1 MTTLLLVACVGLIA
15 GAFLIFRISP
25 MDFTEG
31 VFKRLTSAPKSIRA
45 DINESTNRKQKS
57 SLRQEIAET
66 HSTLK
71 ATGKETRFPM
81 ICAISLL
88 LFAIGA
94 AIAIVMGNF
103 FLVPVLAV
111 GFMFVPFWY
120 VKLTAGHF
128 KKDVASELET
138 ALSIITTAYLRSED
152 FLTAVEENIGYLN
165 QPVCGVFQ
173 RFLTQIKH
181 VDPNMDAALLE
192 LRSAI
197 DNEVFREWCDAVL
210 ACQYDR
216 GLKTTLTPIVS
227 KLSDMRIVNGE
238 LENLVFGPRKEFITM
253 AALVVLNIP
262 LLRFVNADWYAALMH
277 TVPGQIVLAVCAAAI
292 FISFAFVV
300 KLTQPIEYRR

>member
-1 MTTLLLVACVGLIA
+1 MIT
-15 GAFLIFRISP
+15 GAFLILRISP
-25 MDFTEG
+25 MDFTQG
-31 VFKRLTSAPKSIRA
+31 IFQRLTSAPRSIRA
-45 DINESTNRKQKS
+45 EIKETTRRKKKS
-57 SLRQEIAET
+57 FLRREMEDAQTI
-66 HSTLK
+66 LK
-71 ATGKETRFPM
+71 ATGKEARFPV
-81 ICAISLL
+81 ICAVSLL

-103 FLVPVLAV
+103 FLVPVMAV
-111 GFMFVPFWY
+111 GMMFLPFWY

-128 KKDVASELET
+128 KKDVSAELET

-152 FLTAVEENIGYLN
+152 FLTAVGENISYLN

-173 RFLTQIKH
+173 SFLTRVRNI
-181 VDPNMDAALLE
+181 DPNTDAALAE
-192 LRSAI
+192 LRGSI
-197 DNEVFREWCDAVL
+197 DNEVFREWCDAVI

-216 GLKTTLTPIVS
+216 GLKTTLTPIVA
-227 KLSDMRIVNGE
+227 KLSDMRVVNGE

-262 LLRFVNADWYAALMH
+262 LLKFINADWYAALMH
-277 TVPGQIVLAVCAAAI
+277 TIPGQIVLSVCAAAI

>member
-1 MTTLLLVACVGLIA
+1 MNALLLVACVGIIT
-15 GAFLIFRISP
+15 GAFLILRISP
-25 MDFTEG
+25 LDFTQS
-31 VFKRLTSAPKSIRA
+31 VFRRLTSAPKSIRSE
-45 DINESTNRKQKS
+45 INEATRRKKKS
-57 SLRQEIAET
+57 FLRREIEDAQT
-66 HSTLK
+66 ILK
-71 ATGKETRFPM
+71 ATGKEARFPA
-81 ICAISLL
+81 ICAVSLL

-94 AIAIVMGNF
+94 SIAIVMGNF
-103 FLVPVLAV
+103 FLVPVMAV
-111 GFMFVPFWY
+111 GMMFLPFWY
-120 VKLTAGHF
+120 VKLTAGNF
-128 KKDVASELET
+128 KKDVSAELET

-152 FLTAVEENIGYLN
+152 FLTAVEENISYLN

-173 RFLTQIKH
+173 SFLNIVER
-181 VDPNMDAALLE
+181 VDPDIDAALGN
-192 LRSAI
+192 LRNSI

-216 GLKTTLTPIVS
+216 GLKTTLTPIVA

-262 LLRFVNADWYAALMH
+262 LLKFINADWYAALMH

-292 FISFAFVV
+292 FVSFAFVV

>member
-1 MTTLLLVACVGLIA
+1 
-15 GAFLIFRISP
+15 SP
-25 MDFTEG
+25 MDFTQG
-31 VFKRLTSAPKSIRA
+31 IFQRLTSAPRSIRA
-45 DINESTNRKQKS
+45 EINETTRRKKKS
-57 SLRQEIAET
+57 FLRREMEDAQTI
-66 HSTLK
+66 LK
-71 ATGKETRFPM
+71 ATGKEARFPV
-81 ICAISLL
+81 ICAVSLL

-103 FLVPVLAV
+103 FLVPVMAV
-111 GFMFVPFWY
+111 GMMFLPFWY

-128 KKDVASELET
+128 KKDVSAELET

-152 FLTAVEENIGYLN
+152 FLTAVGENISYLN

-173 RFLTQIKH
+173 SFLTRVRNI
-181 VDPNMDAALLE
+181 DPNMDAALAE
-192 LRSAI
+192 LRGSI
-197 DNEVFREWCDAVL
+197 DNEVFREWCDAVI

-216 GLKTTLTPIVS
+216 GLKTTLTPIVA
-227 KLSDMRIVNGE
+227 KLSDMRVVNGE

-262 LLRFVNADWYAALMH
+262 LLKFINADWYAALMH
-277 TVPGQIVLAVCAAAI
+277 TIPGQIVLAVCAAAI

>member
-1 MTTLLLVACVGLIA
+1 MTTLLLVACVGMIT
-15 GAFLIFRISP
+15 GAFLILRISP
-25 MDFTEG
+25 MDFTQG
-31 VFKRLTSAPKSIRA
+31 IFQRLTSAPRSIRSE
-45 DINESTNRKQKS
+45 INEVTRRKKKS
-57 SLRQEIAET
+57 FLRREIEDAQT
-66 HSTLK
+66 ILK
-71 ATGKETRFPM
+71 ATGKEAHFPV
-81 ICAISLL
+81 ICAVSLL
-88 LFAIGA
+88 LFSIGA
-94 AIAIVMGNF
+94 SIAIVMDNF
-103 FLVPVLAV
+103 FLVPVMAV
-111 GFMFVPFWY
+111 GMMFIPFWY
-120 VKLTAGHF
+120 VKLTAGNF
-128 KKDVASELET
+128 KKDVSAELET

-152 FLTAVEENIGYLN
+152 FLTAVGENISYLN

-173 RFLTQIKH
+173 NFLNIVER
-181 VDPNMDAALLE
+181 VDPDMDAALGN
-192 LRSAI
+192 LRNSI

-262 LLRFVNADWYAALMH
+262 LLKFINANWYAALMH
-277 TVPGQIVLAVCAAAI
+277 TVPGQIVLAICAAAI